1 MKTEKYKIY
10 FLHIIEAIE
19 KLELV
24 ASTTSKEEFLNDWL
38 KQDAVL
44 KNFIVIGEAI
54 SKIDEE
60 VKQKFPEVD
69 WRGAKS
75 MRNFLVHEYF
85 SVDNSFVW
93 ETIFETIPTFKLQI
107 ENILKIIEK

>member
-10 FLHIIEAIE
+10 FSHILEAIE

-24 ASTTSKEEFLNDWL
+24 ANTTSKEEFLNDWL

-54 SKIDEE
+54 SQIDEE
-60 VKQKFPEVD
+60 IKQKFPDID

-75 MRNFLVHEYF
+75 MRNFIVHEYF
-85 SVDNSFVW
+85 SVDNNFVW

-107 ENILKIIEK
+107 NTIIATLE

>member
-10 FLHIIEAIE
+10 FFHIIEAIE

-24 ASTTSKEEFLNDWL
+24 AKTTSKEEFLNDWL

-75 MRNFLVHEYF
+75 MRNFSTDFMNTFLLIIVCLGDYF
-85 SVDNSFVW
+85 
-93 ETIFETIPTFKLQI
+93 
-107 ENILKIIEK
+107 